1 MPHEL
6 RMIPLFSENAMRKTV
21 MVLAAFG
28 LATLVGCASGDAK
41 YARSWQG
48 KQAPDFELPSLSGG
62 TVKLSAL
69 RGKPVVLVFW
79 GAG

>member
-1 MPHEL
+1 MK
-6 RMIPLFSENAMRKTV
+6 KTAT
-21 MVLAAFG
+21 VLAAFG
-28 LATLVGCASGDAK
+28 VAALVGCASGDAK

-48 KQAPDFELPSLSGG
+48 KQAPDFELPALGGG

>member
-1 MPHEL
+1 
-6 RMIPLFSENAMRKTV
+6 MRRYTT
-21 MVLAAFG
+21 VLAAFG
-28 LATLVGCASGDAK
+28 LVTLVGCASGDAK
-41 YARSWQG
+41 YARKWQG
-48 KQAPDFELPSLSGG
+48 KPAPDFELQTLNGG